1 MPTPKPTEPVA
12 LIDMDGTVADFDG
25 QMRADLAA
33 LRSPEEGSTQ
43 HLDPDDSKEPDW
55 LKARKKL
62 IKSQPGWWRNLP
74 RYEPGFEILDILR
87 ELEFTLMVTT
97 KGPWGT
103 HSAWT
108 EKVEWCRQHVP
119 DAAVTVTED
128 KGLVYGK
135 VLVDDWPAYGIRWLE
150 WRPRG
155 LLVVPAHP
163 WNRLDRFPS
172 HLHPNIFRYT
182 PGSHHDLRERL
193 KTIRSTAG

>member
-1 MPTPKPTEPVA
+1 MLKPAEPVA
-12 LIDMDGTVADFDG
+12 LIDMDGTIADFDG
-25 QMRADLAA
+25 QMRADLTV
-33 LRSPEEGSTQ
+33 LQSPEEGSVV
-43 HLDPDDSKEPDW
+43 HLDPDDSGEPAW

-62 IKSQPGWWRNLP
+62 IKTQPGWWRNLP
-74 RYEPGFEILDILR
+74 KHAPGFEILDLLR
-87 ELEFTLMVTT
+87 EQEFTLMITT

-103 HSAWT
+103 HAAWT

-128 KGLVYGK
+128 KGLIYGK

-163 WNRLDRFPS
+163 WNTLDRFPT
-172 HLHPNIFRYT
+172 HLHDNIFRYK
-182 PGSHHDLRERL
+182 SERRQELRDRL